1 MLYLLDH
8 SISVLNHKKY
18 ISYRHINDIYLIYIF
33 HDRNPVLGTI
43 INQPDGPDVYQ
54 GVPKDYTG
62 LDVSTGIF
70 SFRLECRVE

>member
-1 MLYLLDH
+1 M
-8 SISVLNHKKY
+8 
-18 ISYRHINDIYLIYIF
+18 IYIYIF
-33 HDRNPVLGTI
+33 HDRNPEPGTI

-70 SFRLECRVE
+70 SFGLGCRVE